1 MSFLLTFLFS
11 FYFFFFADVDR
22 EICEQMRM
30 LVPLNLEIDS
40 THFRIFRTNGSYLR
54 ELPPVDRYK
63 ERIRFFHVG
72 ECVRL
77 MYNTIRLSGEHDEL
91 NYLMR
96 KTFLRMRYILFES
109 FSEQFAGNNQALDL
123 KQKDMSYDTIDMAE
137 QDATALSGDNGVV
150 VEEPISSEVD
160 TSTEVVD
167 DFVVVPAPAATSEE
181 KVNAPEIMEPSST
194 SAADALYGKKKKK
207 KPKKKKGG
215 YKA

>member
-1 MSFLLTFLFS
+1 M
-11 FYFFFFADVDR
+11 DR

-207 KPKKKKGG
+207 KQKKKKGG

>member
-1 MSFLLTFLFS
+1 M
-11 FYFFFFADVDR
+11 DR

-123 KQKDMSYDTIDMAE
+123 KQKDMSYDTIDME
-137 QDATALSGDNGVV
+137 DDDTALSGDNGVV

-181 KVNAPEIMEPSST
+181 KVDAPEIMEPSST

>member
-1 MSFLLTFLFS
+1 
-11 FYFFFFADVDR
+11 
-22 EICEQMRM
+22 M

>member
-1 MSFLLTFLFS
+1 M
-11 FYFFFFADVDR
+11 DR

-137 QDATALSGDNGVV
+137 EDDTALSGDNGVV

-194 SAADALYGKKKKK
+194 SVADALYGKKKKK

>member
-1 MSFLLTFLFS
+1 M
-11 FYFFFFADVDR
+11 DR